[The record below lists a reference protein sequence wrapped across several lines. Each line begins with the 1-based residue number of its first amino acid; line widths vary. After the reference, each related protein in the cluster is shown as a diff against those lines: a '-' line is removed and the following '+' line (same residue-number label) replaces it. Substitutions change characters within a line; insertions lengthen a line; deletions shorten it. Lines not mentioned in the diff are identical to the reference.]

1 MCNRLYKYL
10 LQNNILY
17 EKQYG
22 FQASNSTEDV
32 VIQLISKIQDAFN
45 ENRYTLGNFLDLTKA
60 FGTVDQGILL
70 KKKLDMY
77 GVKGKILK
85 WFHSYQHSIKQS
97 IIQNEEYLT
106 IPLQKSI
113 TDTQQGFLE
122 AIL

>member
-1 MCNRLYKYL
+1 MCNRLYKYH

-60 FGTVDQGILL
+60 FDTVDQGILL
-70 KKKLDMY
+70 KKKLDMD
-77 GVKGKILK
+77 GV
-85 WFHSYQHSIKQS
+85 
-97 IIQNEEYLT
+97 
-106 IPLQKSI
+106 
-113 TDTQQGFLE
+113 
-122 AIL
+122 

>member
-60 FGTVDQGILL
+60 FDTVDQGILL
-70 KKKLDMY
+70 KKKLDMD
-77 GVKGKILK
+77 GV
-85 WFHSYQHSIKQS
+85 
-97 IIQNEEYLT
+97 
-106 IPLQKSI
+106 
-113 TDTQQGFLE
+113 
-122 AIL
+122 